1 MMRHR
6 FVGVGE
12 LILTPR
18 TINMKI
24 DHIQTSAIFLAT
36 AALFLPT
43 MMTRASEMDDR
54 IEMAATQSYVYKTY
68 LNNDAIIVKSES
80 GSVTLTGTVKEQ
92 FHKSLA
98 ADSVEALPGVKSVDN
113 QLTLKEETPIDSAD
127 RWLRL
132 KVETALLF
140 HTDVNAMTTK
150 VSAENGTITLRGE
163 ATDAEEKSLAA
174 EYARDVEG
182 VALVKNEMTL
192 PAAPNPPH
200 RTLSEKIDD
209 ASITTLVKASQL
221 AHLSTSTITTKI
233 ETRDG
238 VVTITGVAKSAQE
251 KKQITR
257 LASKTIGVEKVMN
270 EMTVKDN

>member
-1 MMRHR
+1 MVIHR
-6 FVGVGE
+6 FVAVGE
-12 LILTPR
+12 LILTQE

-24 DHIQTSAIFLAT
+24 DSIQTSAIFLAT

-43 MMTRASEMDDR
+43 LMTRASEMDDR

-68 LNNDAIIVKSES
+68 LNNDAIIIKSES

-98 ADSVEALPGVKSVDN
+98 ADSVEALPGVKNVDN

-140 HTDVNAMTTK
+140 HTDVNSMTTK
-150 VSAENGTITLRGE
+150 VTAENGAITLRGE
-163 ATDAEEKSLAA
+163 AIDAEERSLAA

-182 VALVKNEMTL
+182 VVSVKNEMTL
-192 PAAPNPPH
+192 PAAPNPPR
-200 RTLSEKIDD
+200 RTLSDKIDD

-257 LASKTIGVEKVMN
+257 LASKTIGVQKVMN